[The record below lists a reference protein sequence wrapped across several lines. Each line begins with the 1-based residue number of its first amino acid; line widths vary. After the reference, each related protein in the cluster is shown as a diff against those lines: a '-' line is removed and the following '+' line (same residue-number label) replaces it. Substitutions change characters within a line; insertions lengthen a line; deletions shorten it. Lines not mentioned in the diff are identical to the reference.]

1 MIFFII
7 MYLVLKF
14 IWFLL
19 QGTSV
24 AVEGEPSSSAQHVTD
39 HHMLSG
45 SKQGV
50 LIHMIA
56 SPIVFS
62 SFV

>member
-7 MYLVLKF
+7 MYLLLKSM
-14 IWFLL
+14 WFLL

-24 AVEGEPSSSAQHVTD
+24 AVEGVPSSSTQHVTD

-50 LIHMIA
+50 LIRMIA
-56 SPIVFS
+56 SSIVFS